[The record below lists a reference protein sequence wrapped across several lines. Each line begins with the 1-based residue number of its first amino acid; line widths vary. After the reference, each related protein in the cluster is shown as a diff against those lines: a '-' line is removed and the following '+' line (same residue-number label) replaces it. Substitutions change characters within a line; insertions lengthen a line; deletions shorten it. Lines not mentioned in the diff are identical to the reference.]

1 MSDISKGLIF
11 ATSSVLEIADELI
24 MTQNESRPPNLKKV
38 IGHTVDSIT
47 FMGRPHKQISA
58 EYKERLKPVLN
69 KDIRTLCDKETSD
82 SKHLFEENLLESIKE
97 AKESFKISNSLV
109 NNSTT
114 KFQKFSFGYIN
125 NGAGDRFFASNSLN
139 YQSRKMNHQHKGQSS
154 SSIKYVT
161 SKKSHNYLGNVLRM

>member
-58 EYKERLKPVLN
+58 E
-69 KDIRTLCDKETSD
+69 
-82 SKHLFEENLLESIKE
+82 
-97 AKESFKISNSLV
+97 
-109 NNSTT
+109 
-114 KFQKFSFGYIN
+114 
-125 NGAGDRFFASNSLN
+125 
-139 YQSRKMNHQHKGQSS
+139 
-154 SSIKYVT
+154 
-161 SKKSHNYLGNVLRM
+161 